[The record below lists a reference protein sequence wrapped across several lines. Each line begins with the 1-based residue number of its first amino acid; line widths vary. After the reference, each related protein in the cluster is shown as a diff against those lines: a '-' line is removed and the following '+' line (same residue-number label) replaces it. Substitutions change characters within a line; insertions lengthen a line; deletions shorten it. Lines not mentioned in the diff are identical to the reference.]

1 MTYQMKTRLLPVNIR
16 EPLMTK
22 TIEIKRLAEITST
35 TREDI
40 NEELSDSHYYVDS
53 SLVIELQEAEDG
65 VPIERLFILENGV
78 MKDPIYDELKGFK
91 IKACES
97 KNCGFGI
104 VVGDGVANYISNGK
118 TEFNITGIRR
128 VNFTDYGVSL
138 CVTDEDGADIWW
150 SFEYL

>member
-1 MTYQMKTRLLPVNIR
+1 MA
-16 EPLMTK
+16 K

-40 NEELSDSHYYVDS
+40 NEGLSDSHYYVDS

-65 VPIERLFILENGV
+65 VPIERLFVLESGV
-78 MKDPIYDELKGFK
+78 MKDPIYDKLKGFK

-97 KNCGFGI
+97 KDCGFEI
-104 VVGDGVANYISNGK
+104 VVGGGVANYISNGK

-128 VNFTDYGVSL
+128 VDFTDYGVSL
-138 CVTDEDGADIWW
+138 CVTDEDGTDIWW